1 MAAAS
6 QGASNR
12 LIARLR
18 PRRADLLPDAI
29 AGLTFAAVNVPQGMA
44 QALLAGVNPVLGLY
58 TLMVATP
65 LAAVFTGSV
74 YMNVSLTNALSVTA
88 GSVLGPVAPQDRLG
102 ILITL
107 TLLAG
112 IFQLV
117 LGLLHLG
124 WLIRFV
130 PYSVMTGFIN
140 GVAVLIILG
149 QLGDLTDYRSRQP
162 NKLFQAVDTITH
174 PLQANPGTLV
184 IGVLTILLIAFF
196 CIHACARRP

>member
-1 MAAAS
+1 M
-6 QGASNR
+6 
-12 LIARLR
+12 
-18 PRRADLLPDAI
+18 
-29 AGLTFAAVNVPQGMA
+29 
-44 QALLAGVNPVLGLY
+44 
-58 TLMVATP
+58 
-65 LAAVFTGSV
+65 
-74 YMNVSLTNALSVTA
+74 
-88 GSVLGPVAPQDRLG
+88 LGPVAPQDRLG

-162 NKLFQAVDTITH
+162 NKLLQTVDTITH
-174 PLQANPGTLV
+174 PVQVDPG
-184 IGVLTILLIAFF
+184 
-196 CIHACARRP
+196 RW